1 MAVFLM
7 MFDVEFVNGREEGVP
22 KPNMHYSPF
31 GVVPPL
37 RPVLAR
43 MSGGGRVIEGVVELW
58 TMGLVDLYLAYGHV
72 DQERNS
78 EDKSGTYYHRTFRI
92 GYQ

>member
-37 RPVLAR
+37 RPVPAR
-43 MSGGGRVIEGVVELW
+43 MSGGGRVIEGMMELW
-58 TMGLVDLYLAYGHV
+58 TMGLVGFIFSIRSCRPRKEFRR
-72 DQERNS
+72 QERYVLSSN
-78 EDKSGTYYHRTFRI
+78 I
-92 GYQ
+92 